1 MFNGELEGL
10 KAILSTKTV
19 LAPYP
24 IATGCI
30 NQDQHFIVMD
40 YFNMTLLNSK
50 SSSELGS
57 LLADMHLHNL
67 KEKQQSI
74 KQFGFHVETSC
85 GFIPQNNTWTDDWLV
100 YRYFNFRCL

>member
-19 LAPYP
+19 LAPHP

-30 NQDQHFIVMD
+30 NRDQHYIVMD
-40 YFNMTLLNSK
+40 YLDMTSLNSK
-50 SSSELGS
+50 CSSELGS

-67 KEKQQSI
+67 QEKQSI
-74 KQFGFHVETSC
+74 KKFGFHVDTSC

-100 YRYFNFRCL
+100 YN